1 MSDSDL
7 EKIYLLGFKATL
19 LRNNS
24 PKIKFTDLSYPI
36 PIKI

>member
-7 EKIYLLGFKATL
+7 EKIHLLGLKATV

-24 PKIKFTDLSYPI
+24 PKIKFADLSYPT

>member
-7 EKIYLLGFKATL
+7 EKIRLLGLKATL

-24 PKIKFTDLSYPI
+24 PKIKFTDLSYPT